1 MLSLLSNSVPC
12 SPALTL
18 QYKTGSFV
26 VPEAYFIWGTFL
38 KKNNKNQN
46 PNVGIK

>member
-1 MLSLLSNSVPC
+1 
-12 SPALTL
+12 
-18 QYKTGSFV
+18 